1 MMMSDA
7 VQNLPSDSRSYS
19 DVRLRRK
26 SLEGLKAKLGVHA
39 QTEHVQEEK
48 AEAEENTFD
57 HGSDLEPPDG
67 GLRAWLVVVGAM
79 ASTFTTFGYVNAWGV
94 SPRYSLLLSTLFKVI
109 PGLSRILPAEYPK
122 KFLTVYNVN
131 LVFYR
136 KRSRLQSRLESVDR
150 FRPGLPI
157 GRLFDLGYFHS
168 ILFISSAI
176 LIIATF
182 CIPECKEFWHFLL
195 CQGFATGLAC
205 GALFGPIAAVLAMWF
220 KKRRSLAL
228 GLFATGSSLGGT
240 VIPIAVRNLIPQVG
254 FAWTVRIIGFIL
266 LVGLAVANLA
276 LKRRLPPSPRSNG
289 IFNLEMFKSFKSP
302 AFTIYCLSSFF
313 IYLGFYTLLTYVSVT
328 ATSIGIS
335 ESFSFYLVA
344 IANASSGVGRV
355 LAGWCGDK
363 FGAMNILVPFTTL
376 AGAMTCVWPFMQSK
390 GGLIAVVVLY
400 GWVSTIEYPR
410 VQSLPLSLPLYV
422 VFRPDLTELSSL
434 YQSSKHWNKEIPDV
448 I

>member
-1 MMMSDA
+1 MM
-7 VQNLPSDSRSYS
+7 SYS

-67 GLRAWLVVVGAM
+67 GLRAWLVVVGI
-79 ASTFTTFGYVNAWGV
+79 W
-94 SPRYSLLLSTLFKVI
+94 LC
-109 PGLSRILPAEYPK
+109 E
-122 KFLTVYNVN
+122 
-131 LVFYR
+131 
-136 KRSRLQSRLESVDR
+136 RLGS
-150 FRPGLPI
+150 LPI

-240 VIPIAVRNLIPQVG
+240 VIPIA
-254 FAWTVRIIGFIL
+254 
-266 LVGLAVANLA
+266 A

-313 IYLGFYTLLTYVSVT
+313 IYLGFYTL
-328 ATSIGIS
+328 
-335 ESFSFYLVA
+335 A

-400 GWVSTIEYPR
+400 GLSSGSYGALVSVPVIETLEQGDTGRDLGRRLGLAGTFLASGGLLGP
-410 VQSLPLSLPLYV
+410 PLSGLVLKARGIQAMGIYAGTISHEYIGLG
-422 VFRPDLTELSSL
+422 RC
-434 YQSSKHWNKEIPDV
+434 
-448 I
+448 